1 MRQDDY
7 FLNQIDILG
16 RILGQAIAELLQLN
30 STNNILQ
37 IDTIN
42 EAFKSGLD
50 LDLDEIKTIPDDDF
64 LDLLLK
70 NPKINLDNLEKLA
83 ETLRLLSIKSNFDFD
98 KRALNLYLYVEEKST
113 TYSSDRI
120 SKIKLLKEQNGL

>member
-16 RILGQAIAELLQLN
+16 RILSKVIADLLQLN
-30 STNNILQ
+30 SPDNILQ
-37 IDTIN
+37 IDSIN
-42 EAFKSGLD
+42 EAVKNGLD
-50 LDLDEIKTIPDDDF
+50 LDLEDIKTIPDEDF
-64 LDLLLK
+64 LDSLLK

-83 ETLRLLSIKSNFDFD
+83 ETLRLLSIKSNFEFD
-98 KRALNLYLYVEEKST
+98 KKSLNLYIYLEEKST
-113 TYSSDRI
+113 TYSSIRI

>member
-16 RILGQAIAELLQLN
+16 RILGKVIADLLQLN
-30 STNNILQ
+30 SPDNILQ
-37 IDTIN
+37 IDSIN
-42 EAFKSGLD
+42 EAVKNGID
-50 LDLDEIKTIPDDDF
+50 LELEEIKTIPDEDF
-64 LDLLLK
+64 LDSLLK

-83 ETLRLLSIKSNFDFD
+83 ETLRLLSIKSNFEFN
-98 KRALNLYLYVEEKST
+98 KKALNLYLYVEEKST
-113 TYSSDRI
+113 TYSSVRI

>member
-16 RILGQAIAELLQLN
+16 RILGQAIADLLQLN

-37 IDTIN
+37 IDAIN

-50 LDLDEIKTIPDDDF
+50 LDLDEIKSIPDDEF
-64 LDLLLK
+64 LNLLLK

-83 ETLRLLSIKSNFDFD
+83 ETLRLIGLKSELNYD
-98 KRALNLYLYVEEKST
+98 KKALIIYQHIQKIST
-113 TYSSDRI
+113 TYSSERI
-120 SKIKLLKEQNGL
+120 LRINQLKSI

>member
-1 MRQDDY
+1 MRQDDF

-37 IDTIN
+37 IDAIN

-50 LDLDEIKTIPDDDF
+50 FDLNEIKTIPEDDF

-83 ETLRLLSIKSNFDFD
+83 ETLRLLSNKSNFDFD
-98 KRALNLYLYVEEKST
+98 KIALNLYLYVEEKST

>member
-16 RILGQAIAELLQLN
+16 RILGKAIAELLQLN